1 MENLELNLEE
11 LFGEIKERALAEGA
25 YSQEEWNDLVD
36 EALEDKRAVE
46 EMHDD
51 EAAAEIGES
60 LKSRYE
66 DFRSEV
72 GEM

>member
-1 MENLELNLEE
+1 MENLELNLED
-11 LFGEIKERALAEGA
+11 LFAEIKDRALTEGA
-25 YSQEEWNDLVD
+25 YSQEEWNDMVE
-36 EALEDKRAVE
+36 EALEEKRAAE

-51 EAAAEIGES
+51 EAWAEICES

-66 DFRSEV
+66 DFRLEV

>member
-25 YSQEEWNDLVD
+25 YSQEEWHDLV
-36 EALEDKRAVE
+36 EEVMEEKRSAE
-46 EMHDD
+46 EMSDN
-51 EAAAEIGES
+51 EAWMEIGES